1 MINTFE
7 LKNINFMAKE
17 SQLDFLCNE
26 VLVFKIFG
34 ILYCNKGQAEI
45 SINSK
50 THILTEHSLTL
61 LNPNSYVCVNS
72 KTKDF
77 NVFFLCFSDTIIMKS
92 SVQSTHSFIE
102 FIIIN
107 NVFSLNEKDSEVVFN
122 FCKILLCINNEDD
135 NDYKENNAINIL
147 KCIMNLIYYKFF
159 KKNNTESFSSQFNH
173 SNELLNNF
181 MYEVDLHYKENHNVD
196 FYAKKLC
203 ISTKYLSSITR
214 KYMNRSPKDIICE
227 KLFFAAHNLLTS
239 SNMTIQEISDNLGF
253 VSQSYFGLFFKRY
266 SHLSPIQYRIKQQ

>member
-26 VLVFKIFG
+26 VLAFKNFG
-34 ILYCNKGQAEI
+34 ILFCNKGQAEI
-45 SINSK
+45 NINSK
-50 THILTEHSLTL
+50 THILSKNSLTL
-61 LNPNSYVCVNS
+61 INPNSYVSINN

-92 SVQSTHSFIE
+92 SVQTSHAFID
-102 FIIIN
+102 FTIN
-107 NVFSLNEKDSEVVFN
+107 NNNFTLNGDDSEVIFN
-122 FCKILLCINNEDD
+122 FCKILLSINNENN
-135 NDYKENNAINIL
+135 NDYKEDNVINIL
-147 KCIMNLIYYKFF
+147 KCMMNIVYYKFF
-159 KKNNTESFSSQFNH
+159 KIKNPEFIPSQFNH
-173 SNELLNNF
+173 GNELLNKF

-203 ISTKYLSSITR
+203 ISTKYLSSITK

-239 SNMTIQEISDNLGF
+239 SNKTIQEISDNLGF

-266 SHLSPIQYRIKQQ
+266 SHISPIQYRTKQQ